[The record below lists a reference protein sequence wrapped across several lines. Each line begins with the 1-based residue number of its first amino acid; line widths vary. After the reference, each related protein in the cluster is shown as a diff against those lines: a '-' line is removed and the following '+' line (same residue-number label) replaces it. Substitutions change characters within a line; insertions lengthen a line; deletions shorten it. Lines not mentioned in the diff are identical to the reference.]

1 MPRDT
6 RSSRRSE
13 HPTSPAS
20 RSVRA
25 AGEALLFVVVAVA
38 AWPFG
43 SVDPLHEFF
52 LSLAVLALAGLWV
65 AHTVLTGRFVFRPDV
80 ASLALAGLVAWTS
93 FQLLPLPEGVVA
105 VVSPGRADWHRT
117 LLPATEEV
125 FAGEAGGVP
134 RATFVPLS
142 VNPAATRAL
151 LARLLGLLV
160 VYAVARNWLADRESL
175 PRLLGTL
182 LATGVG
188 LAAFAFWRAAAGP
201 PAPGSWFG
209 PLVGNSYGPFVNRN
223 HYPDY
228 AALCAGG
235 GLGLLVARP
244 TDGDWLTPRRLLV
257 LAAVGFV
264 LLSVPPSLSRGG
276 ILSTV
281 AAGAGAWVLS
291 RVGRDDVA
299 GGWGR
304 LMLAGAVGLALV
316 AAATLG
322 TSAVEARF
330 STLGDRDTLTTEGRF
345 STWRNVLA
353 AVAPRFPLNG
363 TGGGT
368 FEAVEFTVRTDPRFP
383 DQNYE
388 FAHNEYVEALVEGGA
403 VRLALTLL
411 LAGGVLGA
419 VGRGA
424 IERRG
429 RSVGGPLLGLWF
441 GLAVVVFHAVTD
453 FGVHLP
459 AVSAAAAVV
468 AGFAMAAARD
478 GGFVPLRVKVR
489 RKRSRGGEARLTEL
503 PAAAADTP
511 APADDPDLGSK
522 WTGHGPAAW
531 AAGGLVLVAAL
542 LVAVDANTRR
552 RAAAYE
558 LAANAAAAGRLGG
571 DATAQRVLY
580 ADARAAVRPDD
591 PNGRL
596 LAAEA
601 HLQAAY
607 EQAGL
612 GPAALAGGPAA
623 WAGRT
628 DQLLAGP
635 DLRAAVDH
643 LRAARRAS
651 PVAGRAHARLGLL
664 AGHFA
669 GEPAV
674 VHFDRAKRLLPADP
688 EVWFASGRAALARGD
703 KVAAFA
709 DWRQSLTLNP
719 ARLADM
725 LAGLK
730 GVPVADLRANLLPA
744 EPAVSLAAAD
754 VLYPDRLRQA
764 GDRRPFLAAAVEQ
777 VKGKAGAGGPDY
789 AAAAT
794 AADELNRPEQ
804 AGDLWTAAVANAPK
818 SIAVRDRYAQWLE
831 KEERYEEA
839 VEQLRQLQRLTGSMA
854 VQDRIDGCYHG
865 LKLKRAIG
873 E

>member
-6 RSSRRSE
+6 RSIRRSE
-13 HPTSPAS
+13 HTTSPAS

-25 AGEALLFVVVAVA
+25 AGEVLILAVVALA

-52 LSLAVLALAGLWV
+52 LSLAVLALAGLWSV
-65 AHTVLTGRFVFRPDV
+65 HTALTGRLVFRPDV

-93 FQLLPLPEGVVA
+93 FQLLPLPEGVVG

-117 LLPATEEV
+117 LLPATDEV
-125 FAGEAGGVP
+125 FPGETGGAT
-134 RATFVPLS
+134 RAAFVPLS

-151 LARLLGLLV
+151 LARLLGVLV

-182 LATGVG
+182 LATGVA
-188 LAAFAFWRAAAGP
+188 LAAFAVWRAAAGP
-201 PAPGSWFG
+201 PDPGSWFG
-209 PLVGNSYGPFVNRN
+209 PLKSSSYGPFVNRN
-223 HYPDY
+223 HYSDY
-228 AALCAGG
+228 AALCVGG
-235 GLGLLVARP
+235 GLGLLLARP
-244 TDGDWLTPRRLLV
+244 TAGDWVTPRRLLV
-257 LAAVGFV
+257 LAAAGFV

-304 LMLAGAVGLALV
+304 LALAGAVGLALV

-322 TSAVEARF
+322 TAAVEARF
-330 STLGDRDTLTTEGRF
+330 VALGERDTLTAEGRF
-345 STWRNVLA
+345 TTWRNTLT
-353 AVAPRFPLNG
+353 AVVPRFPVAG

-368 FEAVEFTVRTDPRFP
+368 FEAVELTVRTDPRFP
-383 DQNYE
+383 EQNYE

-403 VRLALTLL
+403 VRLGLTLL

-441 GLAVVVFHAVTD
+441 GLAVVAFHAVTD

-459 AVSAAAAVV
+459 AVSATAAVA

-478 GGFVPLRVKVR
+478 GGFVPLRLKVR
-489 RKRSRGGEARLTEL
+489 RKRSRGGEAQLTEL
-503 PAAAADTP
+503 PAADTP
-511 APADDPDLGSK
+511 PPADDPDLGSK

-531 AAGGLVLVAAL
+531 AASGLVLVAAL

-612 GPAALAGGPAA
+612 GPAALAGGPGG
-623 WAGRT
+623 WAGRA
-628 DQLLAGP
+628 DELLAGP
-635 DLRAAVDH
+635 DLRAAMDH
-643 LRAARRAS
+643 LRAARRVS
-651 PVAGRAHARLGLL
+651 PIAARAHARLGLL

-669 GEPAV
+669 GEPAA

-703 KVAAFA
+703 RVAAFA
-709 DWRQSLTLNP
+709 DWRQSLSLNP

-730 GVPVADLRANLLPA
+730 GVPVADLRASLLPA
-744 EPAVSLAAAD
+744 EPSVSLAAAD

-764 GDRRPFLAAAVEQ
+764 ADRRPFLAAAVEQ
-777 VKGKAGAGGPDY
+777 AKGEAGAGGADY

-804 AGDLWTAAVANAPK
+804 ADDFWKAAVANAPK
-818 SIAVRDRYAQWLE
+818 SVAVRDGFAQWLE

-854 VQDRIDGCYHG
+854 VQDRIDACYHG
-865 LKLKRAIG
+865 AKLKRAIG